1 MKKETNKEILL
12 ADFSKDYNA
21 FRNVYSIL
29 FPLFGLFTL
38 SVFTIYFG
46 KFLGYSSEDL
56 SWIFLISSDKVPFDD
71 SVIGIIG
78 ATMTF
83 LMSVLFIT
91 MGMIYLFRGKI
102 SWVVYDPVNREL
114 VSRWN
119 GILKKERRIPIDE
132 IKYLRKKIGK
142 KSPGY
147 ISTGQHH
154 VTTFSFSLRSGYAV
168 MRDTNQYIKFFEY
181 YVKKEFDQ
189 TFRDINKFIK
199 EKKAG

>member
-1 MKKETNKEILL
+1 MKKETNNEIVL

-46 KFLGYSSEDL
+46 KFLGYTSEDL
-56 SWIFLISSDKVPFDD
+56 SWVFMISSDKVPFD
-71 SVIGIIG
+71 SSIPGILG
-78 ATMTF
+78 AIMTF
-83 LMSVLFIT
+83 LMSVVFIT

-102 SWVVYDPVNREL
+102 SQVTYDPETKEL
-114 VSRWN
+114 VSKWN
-119 GILKKERRIPIDE
+119 GIMKKERRIPIDK

-147 ISTGQHH
+147 INTGQHH
-154 VTTFSFSLRSGYAV
+154 VTTFRFSLRRGYAV
-168 MRDTNQYIKFFEY
+168 MKDSNQYIKFFEY
-181 YVKKEFDQ
+181 YVQKEFDQ